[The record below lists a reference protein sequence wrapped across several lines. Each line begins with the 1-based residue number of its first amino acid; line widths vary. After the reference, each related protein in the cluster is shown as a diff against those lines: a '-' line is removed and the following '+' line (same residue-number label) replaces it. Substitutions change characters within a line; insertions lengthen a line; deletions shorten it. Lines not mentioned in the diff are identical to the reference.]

1 MKDHHMRTARP
12 IWLNFFRCAAPVFI
26 YKDQHEGFIYTYQ
39 HIFTSNSKLLDVAIL
54 MHNK

>member
-12 IWLNFFRCAAPVFI
+12 IWLNFFRCVAPVFI

-39 HIFTSNSKLLDVAIL
+39 HNFYVQFEIAVRSYTYA
-54 MHNK
+54 